1 MTNLV
6 FLKKEFSPIYIIT
19 MEVKKI
25 VVCSLLLS
33 TVLFSTGCFNVSWGL
48 KEQRQEIAGEI
59 DRKEGELNRHTK
71 AFVSGTVDALSL
83 SKDKSKEDLV
93 ALNLAQKAQE
103 IVGLPQPG
111 DKIHIEDV
119 ISSNEVAIENLTD
132 RDTDVIK
139 LSRRK
144 ELLGHDLKDTEEKL
158 ISLGE
163 LKAQEDKDGFF
174 SSLWMWLTGTFGL
187 LGAVAICVIAGP
199 ALIPVF
205 GQILAWL
212 VGKLPG
218 LIGWVGITSS
228 KMTSNII
235 KGVHDAKEKIR
246 SVDDDKKL
254 SKSEILNIF
263 GSSLGNS
270 TNTSDK
276 SAIDRIKRNFK

>member
-1 MTNLV
+1 MIMRLSRSIAPILALV
-6 FLKKEFSPIYIIT
+6 
-19 MEVKKI
+19 VG
-25 VVCSLLLS
+25 SLTS
-33 TVLFSTGCFNVSWGL
+33 GCISLPTWGL
-48 KEQRQEIAGEI
+48 KKDRQEIAGEI
-59 DRKEGELNRHTK
+59 TRKDGELNRHTR
-71 AFVSGTVDALSL
+71 AFVSGAVDALSL
-83 SKDKSKEDLV
+83 SEDKSKEDLV
-93 ALNLAQKAQE
+93 ALGFAQKAQE

-111 DKIHIEDV
+111 DKIYVEDV
-119 ISSNEVAIENLTD
+119 INNNELAIENLAD
-132 RDTDVIK
+132 RDGDVID

-144 ELLGHDLKDTEEKL
+144 EILGHDLKDTEEKL

-163 LKAQEDKDGFF
+163 LKAHENKDGFF

-187 LGAVAICVIAGP
+187 IGAIAVCVIAGP
-199 ALIPVF
+199 ALIPIF

-254 SKSEILNIF
+254 SKSEVLNIF
-263 GSSLGNS
+263 GSSLGNT
-270 TNTSDK
+270 TNVSDK
-276 SAIDRIKRNFK
+276 NAIDRIKRKFK